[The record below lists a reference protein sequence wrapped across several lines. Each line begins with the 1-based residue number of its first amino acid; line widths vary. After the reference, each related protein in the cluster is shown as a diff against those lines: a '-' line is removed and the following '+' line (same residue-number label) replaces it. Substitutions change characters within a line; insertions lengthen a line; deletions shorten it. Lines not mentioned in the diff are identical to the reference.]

1 MEKLIILITCQ
12 FLSALSLY
20 EFFRYYK
27 QDKLFQASFEI
38 IAMITYLSG
47 VVFIMQNSITDIFK

>member
-47 VVFIMQNSITDIFK
+47 VVFIM